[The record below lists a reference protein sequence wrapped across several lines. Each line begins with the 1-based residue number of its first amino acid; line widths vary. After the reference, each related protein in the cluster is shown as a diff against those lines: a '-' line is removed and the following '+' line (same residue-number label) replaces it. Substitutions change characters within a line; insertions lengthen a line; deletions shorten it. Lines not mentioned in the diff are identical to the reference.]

1 MHGDEIKSV
10 SKFGGILFTP
20 IRLTDVTCFVA
31 GPMKVR
37 LSFRS
42 HNVPP
47 PPPKPLH
54 KHQYISR
61 HLVTVIFPSW
71 LNGCV
76 TACSDYRLLWG
87 ALWVETSS
95 LASEVKTLSWPERL
109 SVAYCT
115 HIIQSKVMLKSE
127 ISINIDVYGYRRA
140 HRPASCNAGVI
151 FRGCGIVKCNTQP
164 SIY

>member
-1 MHGDEIKSV
+1 VSPLKSQTTYKDVANSV
-10 SKFGGILFTP
+10 SKFGGILFPP
-20 IRLTDVTCFVA
+20 IRLTAVA
-31 GPMKVR
+31 CYASGPVKVR

-42 HNVPP
+42 QNVPP

-54 KHQYISR
+54 KHRYISR

-87 ALWVETSS
+87 ALWVEIST
-95 LASEVKTLSWPERL
+95 LAYKVKMLSWPERL

-115 HIIQSKVMLKSE
+115 HIIQAKVMLK
-127 ISINIDVYGYRRA
+127 NWRY
-140 HRPASCNAGVI
+140 P
-151 FRGCGIVKCNTQP
+151 
-164 SIY
+164 